1 MATQDEM
8 LKPGDPHLLKIPR
21 EIRDQIYSYL
31 HTSIRLHHTSL
42 PHHHVLHREPSLL
55 LTNVPS
61 LSVLLT
67 HSRLHEEY
75 TKVLCSNDIT
85 LRIGLKACTAVNRS
99 SGSINDKARAR
110 AALAHVRNLVIDMT
124 EFSISPLIRFP
135 WSYCKIVLDKILN
148 FTPLLRTLHCIDSHV
163 LSYHDSETL
172 AISINSFRQAPQDI
186 RFLPSQIGHLSL
198 RWRGTGRTVLY
209 GRKISALGPEH
220 EITEFSIYTYTT
232 ATLPEHVSTST
243 EALALLN
250 PVCYPEEVLEDY
262 KLHYPG
268 LLAVLPNK
276 AFQWHE
282 ARFD

>member
-1 MATQDEM
+1 M
-8 LKPGDPHLLKIPR
+8 LKPGEPHLLMIPR

-61 LSVLLT
+61 LSVLLAY
-67 HSRLHEEY
+67 SRLREEY

-99 SGSINDKARAR
+99 SGSINDKARDQ
-110 AALAHVRNLVIDMT
+110 AALAHVRNLVVDMT
-124 EFSISPLIRFP
+124 ESSVITPRRLP
-135 WSYCKIVLDKILN
+135 WSYCKDLLDKILN
-148 FTPLLRTLHCIDSHV
+148 FTPLLRTLHCIDSHA
-163 LSYHDSETL
+163 LGYLDSEMLT
-172 AISINSFRQAPQDI
+172 ISTNFFRQAPQDV
-186 RFLPSQIGHLSL
+186 RVLPSQIGHLSL

-209 GRKISALGPEH
+209 DRETSALWPEH

-232 ATLPEHVSTST
+232 ATLREHVLTST

-250 PVCYPEEVLEDY
+250 PVSYPEEVLEDY

-268 LLAVLPNK
+268 LLAVLLNK
-276 AFQWHE
+276 AFKWE
-282 ARFD
+282 EVRFD